1 MNTMTKKVKKQK
13 NLLQHIFNE
22 IRLLR
27 SEVTLFMPDENLNW
41 YAHPSRIKK
50 SFERAL
56 RQYPRTI

>member
-27 SEVTLFMPDENLNW
+27 SEVTLFMPDENLNG

>member
-1 MNTMTKKVKKQK
+1 MTKKVKKQK

-27 SEVTLFMPDENLNW
+27 SEVTLFMPDENLNG